1 MVSFEEF
8 QDMIEEIVQTFPEE
22 FFRELNGGVFAR
34 TNIRNTTRKALAMSF
49 LSWAN
54 TAGSTILGALL

>member
-34 TNIRNTTRKALAMSF
+34 KHPKYHPEGVGNEL
-49 LSWAN
+49 LSWVN
-54 TAGSTILGALL
+54 TAGSIILGASL

>member
-34 TNIRNTTRKALAMSF
+34 KHPKYHPEGVGNELFIM
-49 LSWAN
+49 
-54 TAGSTILGALL
+54 GE